1 MDEAIK
7 HHFNLD
13 IIERERL
20 TGGVTFQTWL
30 LTLSNHQKVVFR
42 HQEDLVT
49 GSGDKIIIADVL
61 EREKFFYETMR
72 KSISGVFP
80 EVYVVDGTYK
90 HHQNAFCIM
99 EYLEGTPLNR
109 CFGNLDTKT
118 QNRLMYKVGEI
129 AAQVNS
135 ITIDNNHPYVQ
146 GRATFEDLIADRLRD
161 VFVPLICNEVIT
173 QGEADKIVSDMRS
186 KKASKTL
193 SFLHLDMRHCN
204 IILRGDNIF
213 VVDAA
218 NCEFGDPLWE
228 LAVIDVGGELA
239 PPLIEGYKSAYVGS
253 INLEDDLYYYYKMER
268 MAVVVHL
275 YLNIINVSAEKTQQ
289 YLEMF
294 MQLKQRLLLL

>member
-1 MDEAIK
+1 MDVAIK
-7 HHFNLD
+7 HHFDLD

-20 TGGVTFQTWL
+20 TGGFSFQTWL
-30 LTLSNHQKVVFR
+30 LTLSNHRKVVFR
-42 HQEDLVT
+42 HQEDWVT
-49 GSGDKIIIADVL
+49 GSGGKIIVADVL

-90 HHQNAFCIM
+90 HHKNAFCVM

-109 CFGNLDTKT
+109 CFSTLDTKT
-118 QNRLMYKVGEI
+118 QNRLMYKIGEI
-129 AAQVNS
+129 AAQINN
-135 ITIDNNHPYVQ
+135 INIDNKHPYIQ
-146 GRATFEDLIADRLRD
+146 ERASFEGLIADNLWSA
-161 VFVPLICNEVIT
+161 FIPLISNGIIA
-173 QGEADKIVSDMRS
+173 QDEADKIVSDIRS

-204 IILRGDNIF
+204 IILSNDNIF

-228 LAVIDVGGELA
+228 LAIIDVGGELTLT
-239 PPLIEGYKSAYVGS
+239 LIEGYKSAYVGS

-268 MAVVVHL
+268 MALVVDL
-275 YLNIINVSAEKTQQ
+275 YLNVKAGAKETQK

-294 MQLKQRLLLL
+294 MQLKQRLLSL